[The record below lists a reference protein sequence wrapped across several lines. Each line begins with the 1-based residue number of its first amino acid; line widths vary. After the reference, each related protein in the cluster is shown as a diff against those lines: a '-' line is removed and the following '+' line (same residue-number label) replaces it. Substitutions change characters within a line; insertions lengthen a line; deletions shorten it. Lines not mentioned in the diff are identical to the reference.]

1 MPTFDSFLRRLQA
14 RDPLPPLYP
23 SHTWDEALSHEILDV
38 SDEELVGASQGNGRR
53 STLLDACRA
62 GLLLWNDDLEA
73 SHTIS
78 QGIEDATGSFW
89 HAIMHRREG
98 DPANS
103 HYWWRRTGAH
113 PAFSDVYTEAM
124 RVLSSES
131 SDEARE
137 FEEVLKRA
145 GTWVP
150 MEFVAR
156 CELARRGTIADDWL
170 RRVQVAEFAALLNW
184 CRAQVAPA

>member
-1 MPTFDSFLRRLQA
+1 MPTFDSFLQRLQE

-23 SHTWDEALSHEILDV
+23 SRKWEEALSREILAV
-38 SDEELVGASQGNGRR
+38 SDEELLNASQHNGKGH
-53 STLLDACRA
+53 SLIDACRA

-113 PAFSDVYTEAM
+113 PAFDDVYTEAM
-124 RVLSSES
+124 SVLENEPG
-131 SDEARE
+131 DQARE
-137 FEEVLKRA
+137 FAAVLKRA

-156 CELARRGTIADDWL
+156 CELARRATMNDDWL
-170 RRVQVAEFAALLNW
+170 RRIQVAEFRALLNW
-184 CRAQVAPA
+184 CRMQIT